1 MKRQLVIA
9 LGGLTF
15 LLALSASGRLAAQGG
30 DTSGQQLFNNACRT
44 CHTIKEGDNRIG
56 PHLHNIIGRK
66 AGSLPNYR
74 YSEAMQSADF
84 VWDEDKLGRFIENP
98 DALVPGNGMT
108 PYTGVRS
115 VEDKAKIIAFL
126 KQSSQ

>member
-1 MKRQLVIA
+1 MKRQFIIA

-15 LLALSASGRLAAQGG
+15 LLASFVSGRPMAQGA
-30 DTSGQQLFNNACRT
+30 DASGQQLFNNSCRT
-44 CHTIKEGDNRIG
+44 CHTTKEGDNRFG

-84 VWDEDKLGRFIENP
+84 VWDEDKLGRFIQNP
-98 DALVPGNGMT
+98 DTLVPGNGMT

-115 VEDKAKIIAFL
+115 AEDKAKIIAFL
-126 KQSSQ
+126 KSFGP